1 MKPALASLSRPLSH
15 LVVLLLVAPAL
26 LLCIGCDDD
35 DGGPTGPRTASFDW
49 DGTVDSG
56 DQLEIRGLNGSIVA
70 SSVAGRTATVSAQLR
85 GNGDDVTTVDVEV
98 MEHAGGVIICAIYPD
113 VAGEPPNNC
122 DPEEAHVS
130 GSSRVTVDFVVEVP
144 SDVLYSAV
152 AVNGN
157 LTAVGLERPATLV
170 TVNGSIDASTTSLL
184 TAVTVNGSVDA
195 TLDGL
200 TFPEPWTLTTV
211 NGSIAARVPGTIE
224 ATVSGATVNGTMSSD
239 FPLTET
245 TPGEWSGTIGGGGPL
260 ITLTAVNGN
269 LSLVRT
275 R

>member
-1 MKPALASLSRPLSH
+1 MKLAFAAPNHPLR
-15 LVVLLLVAPAL
+15 LIPLLLVAPAL

-35 DGGPTGPRTASFDW
+35 DGGPTGPQTATFDW

-56 DQLEIRGLNGSIVA
+56 DHLEIRGVNGSIVA
-70 SSVAGRTATVSAQLR
+70 STVAGRTATVSAQLR
-85 GNGDDVTTVDVEV
+85 GNGDDVTTVDIEV
-98 MEHAGGVIICAIYPD
+98 VEHAGGVLICAIYPD
-113 VAGEPPNNC
+113 VSGEPPNSC
-122 DPEEAHVS
+122 DPGEAHVNGS
-130 GSSRVTVDFVVEVP
+130 GQVSVDFVVEVP

-152 AVNGN
+152 AVNGD
-157 LTAVGLERPATLV
+157 LTAMGLERPATLV

-200 TFPEPWTLTTV
+200 TLPDPWTLTTV
-211 NGSIAARVPGTIE
+211 NGSIAARVPGTID
-224 ATVSGATVNGTMSSD
+224 ASVVGAVVNGTMSSD

-245 TPGEWSGTIGGGGPL
+245 SPGEWSGTIGTGGSL
-260 ITLTAVNGN
+260 ITLTTVNGN

-275 R
+275 Q